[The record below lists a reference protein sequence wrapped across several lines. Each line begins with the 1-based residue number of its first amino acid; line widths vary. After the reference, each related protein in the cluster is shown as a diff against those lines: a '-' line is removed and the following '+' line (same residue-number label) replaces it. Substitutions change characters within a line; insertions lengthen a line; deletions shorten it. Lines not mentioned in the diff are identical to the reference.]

1 MTGTS
6 PSPSGLNLAALRR
19 RLADPRAPSF
29 WRSLEEV
36 AETTAFAAY
45 LDQEF
50 PQLADGMASALDR
63 RRFLQLAAAS
73 LILGGL
79 SGCGPEQSP
88 EDIVPNVV
96 DPVGSVEGE
105 PSFFTSAS
113 LLGGYATGVLVE
125 HRLGRPMK
133 VEGNPDHPASLG
145 ATDLFAQAAILDL
158 YDPDRAQAVT
168 YAGRIRT
175 WAAFISALDDK
186 RAAWRAAK
194 GKGLRVLTGAIT
206 SPSFAAQMK
215 ALAAIYPEMD
225 WHVWEPV
232 NRDAVRAGAA
242 LAFGRP
248 LELVPHLD
256 RAQTVLAVDSDLLSS
271 APGHLRFSRDFAA
284 RRRATGGNAMLRLYA
299 IESTPTLTGAAAD
312 HRFPVRPGE
321 VHALLWGLAELVGA
335 IPPGASTGSATAPP
349 WLAPIAKDLL
359 RNHGRAL
366 VHVGPEQSA
375 DIHALSHLVNRAIG
389 ATGATASFIDPAH
402 ATAEDHGS
410 SIGRLTRDM
419 HAGEVQSLIILAGNP
434 VFTAPADLGFAE
446 ALRRVPFTAYWGLY
460 ADETAAACQWHV
472 PATHLFEAWGDARAF
487 DGTASIIQPQIKPL
501 YNGRSA
507 HELVMALQGE
517 ARPEMLAPIR
527 DFWRAELQRRQTGDF
542 ARAWTEALRRGV
554 VSGTAASPVI
564 PTPQPFQPQPPKSS
578 AGLAVIFRPDPQVWD
593 GSFANNGWLQELP
606 RPLTKLSWDN
616 AALIAPATA
625 ERLDLANGD
634 IVVIRAEG
642 RSARVPVWLLPGQAS
657 DCITLHLGQGRT
669 VVGRAGL
676 GVGSDVYTLRGSRSP
691 WLQEAVELTK
701 TGERRALATTQHHHA
716 MAGHDIVRVGTRQ
729 QFEKDPHFLHGA
741 NPGETLYPAYE
752 YPGTAWG
759 MQIDLNACLG
769 CGICALAC
777 QAENNVP
784 VVGKEEVMRGREMH
798 WLRVD
803 RYYQG
808 GLDAPGTLFQPVLCM
823 HCENAPCEVV
833 CPVQATNHDHEG
845 LNVMVYNRCVGTRF
859 CSNNCPYKV
868 RRFNFFAYAEEEAR
882 PAEARNPDVT
892 VRSRGV
898 MEKCTYCLQRIS
910 AARIAADRENRAVRD
925 GEVVTA
931 CQAACPTQ
939 AIVFGDLHD
948 PNSAVSKRKASPLDY
963 PLLAE
968 LNTRPRTT
976 YGARLRNP
984 NPDIEEA

>member
-1 MTGTS
+1 MTRSAASS
-6 PSPSGLNLAALRR
+6 PRLDLAALRR
-19 RLADPRAPSF
+19 RLADPLAPSF
-29 WRSLEEV
+29 WRCLEEV
-36 AETTAFAAY
+36 AETTEFTAY
-45 LDQEF
+45 LHQEF
-50 PQLADGMASALDR
+50 PQLAAGIAAALDR
-63 RRFLQLAAAS
+63 RRFLQFAAAS
-73 LILGGL
+73 LVLGGL
-79 SGCGPEQSP
+79 SACGPEQPP

-96 DPVGSVEGE
+96 DPAGSVEGE

-158 YDPDRAQAVT
+158 YDPDRAKAVA

-175 WAAFISALDDK
+175 WQAFISALDDT
-186 RAAWRAAK
+186 RGSWRAAN
-194 GKGLRVLTGAIT
+194 GKGLRVLTGAVT

-215 ALAAIYPEMD
+215 ALADLYPEMG

-232 NRDAVRAGAA
+232 NRDAPRAGAT

-248 LELVPHLD
+248 LEMVPQLD
-256 RAQTVLAVDSDLLSS
+256 RARTVLAIESDLLSS

-284 RRRATGGNAMLRLYA
+284 RRQPASGDTMLRLYA

-312 HRFPVRPGE
+312 HRFPARPGD
-321 VHALLWGLAELVGA
+321 VHELLWAIAAQVGA
-335 IPPGASTGSATAPP
+335 IPSGAAGGTGASPP
-349 WLAPIAKDLL
+349 WLAPVAQDLL
-359 RNHGRAL
+359 RNRGRAL

-375 DIHALSHLVNRAIG
+375 DIHALAYFINRALG
-389 ATGATASFIDPAH
+389 AEGATASFIDPVN
-402 ATAEDHGS
+402 ATADGHDA

-419 HAGEVQSLIILAGNP
+419 QAGQVEALIVLAGNP
-434 VFTAPADLGFAE
+434 VFTAPADLAFAE

-472 PATHLFEAWGDARAF
+472 PATHLFEAWSDARAF
-487 DGTASIIQPQIKPL
+487 DGTASIIQPQIKSL

-507 HELVMALQGE
+507 HELIAALRGE
-517 ARPEMLAPIR
+517 GRPEMLAPVR
-527 DFWRAELQRRQTGDF
+527 DFWRTELGRRQTGDVTQ
-542 ARAWTEALRRGV
+542 AWTEALRRGIV
-554 VSGTAASPVI
+554 PGTAAAPV
-564 PTPQPFQPQPPKSS
+564 TPASQPFRLAPPKSS
-578 AGLAVIFRPDPQVWD
+578 AGLTVIFRPDPHVWD

-634 IVVIRAEG
+634 VVAIEAEG
-642 RSARVPVWLLPGQAS
+642 RKTEIPVWILPGQAPE
-657 DCITLHLGQGRT
+657 CITLHLGQGRT
-669 VVGRAGL
+669 IAGRVGL
-676 GVGSDVYTLRGSRSP
+676 GVGSDVYRLRGSASP
-691 WLQEAVELTK
+691 WRQEAVAVAK
-701 TGERRALATTQHHHA
+701 TGERHALATTQHHHA
-716 MAGHDIVRVGTRQ
+716 MAGSDLVRVGTVRE
-729 QFEKDPHFLHGA
+729 FAKDPNFLRVA
-741 NPGETLYPAYE
+741 NPQDTLYPAYD

-759 MQIDLNACLG
+759 MQIDLNSCIG
-769 CGICALAC
+769 CGVCALAC
-777 QAENNVP
+777 QAENNIP
-784 VVGKEEVMRGREMH
+784 VVGKAEVMRGREMQ
-798 WLRVD
+798 WLRID

-808 GLDAPGTLFQPVLCM
+808 GLDAPEMLFQPVLCM

-833 CPVQATNHDHEG
+833 CPVQATNHDDEG

-868 RRFNFFAYAEEEAR
+868 RRFNFFAYTEEEAR

-910 AARIAADRENRAVRD
+910 AARIAADRENRGIRD

-931 CQAACPTQ
+931 CQAACPSR
-939 AIVFGDLHD
+939 AISFGDLHD
-948 PNSAVSKRKASPLDY
+948 PNSAVGKRKASPLDY
-963 PLLAE
+963 ALLAE

-984 NPDIEEA
+984 NPDIEGA